1 MASLNNGFK
10 VFTSPPP
17 GSGPITASILKVF
30 DHFDFRVDQILDA
43 DVYLKLLEALKF
55 AFAQRS
61 KIGDPD
67 NNYNIT
73 FEEEIKKVNV

>member
-17 GSGPITASILKVF
+17 GSGPITASILKIF
-30 DHFDFRVDQILDA
+30 DQFGFRADQISDA

-67 NNYNIT
+67 NNFNST
-73 FEEEIKKVNV
+73 FEEEIRNVNV